1 LISKKS
7 LHGLLVAPVE
17 NTLLQLP
24 RALVASALA
33 ALLDLVVLIVLVQA
47 FGWHPLFAVT
57 VSYLLGGV
65 LQYVLSALWVFP
77 AAPQSVP
84 LGFLAFTVLS
94 LGGLVLTWL
103 TMFCLNDLAHV
114 NYAAAK
120 VAALG
125 LAFCWNFFSRKYLL
139 FRPSQSIEY
148 SREL

>member
-1 LISKKS
+1 MKS
-7 LHGLLVAPVE
+7 IHRLLVAPVE

-33 ALLDLVVLIVLVQA
+33 AVLDLALLVVLVQA
-47 FGWHPLFAVT
+47 FGWHPLFAAT
-57 VSYLLGGV
+57 ASYLIGGV
-65 LQYVLSALWVFP
+65 LQYLLSALWVFP

-94 LGGLVLTWL
+94 LGGLVITWL
-103 TMFCLNDLAHV
+103 TMYVLNDVAHV

-125 LAFCWNFFSRKYLL
+125 LAFFWNFFSRKFLL
-139 FRPSQSIEY
+139 FRPAPQCDPVEA
-148 SREL
+148 

>member
-1 LISKKS
+1 M
-7 LHGLLVAPVE
+7 LHGMLVAPVE

-33 ALLDLVVLIVLVQA
+33 ALLDMAVLVALVQLL
-47 FGWHPLFAVT
+47 GWHPLFAVT

-94 LGGLVLTWL
+94 LGGLVVTWL
-103 TMFCLNDLAHV
+103 TMFGLNDVAQV
-114 NYAAAK
+114 NYAVAK
-120 VAALG
+120 VVALG

-139 FRPSQSIEY
+139 FRPVSCASSAEA
-148 SREL
+148 

>member
-7 LHGLLVAPVE
+7 WRGLLLEPVE

-33 ALLDLVVLIVLVQA
+33 ALLDMVVLIVLVQA

-57 VSYLLGGV
+57 LSYLLGGV

-77 AAPQSVP
+77 SAPQSVT
-84 LGFLAFTVLS
+84 LGFLAFTLLS
-94 LGGLVLTWL
+94 LGGLVITWL
-103 TMFCLNDLAHV
+103 TMYCLGDLAHV
-114 NYAAAK
+114 NYAVAK

-125 LAFCWNFFSRKYLL
+125 LAFCWNFFSRKHLL
-139 FRPSQSIEY
+139 FRPE
-148 SREL
+148 EKCDAAEA